1 MKSILELNMV
11 GTIPQRI
18 DQLEKLP
25 YDRMSYVEIEEVQ
38 TEIRSLQASLYEAV
52 FKKELVVPEL
62 EDGVDVCDAIEHGLK
77 YEHDIHKRVEL
88 AKEIMV
94 RYGGIDG
101 SHHKAWCL
109 DQMFRALTGPQY
121 HEAVAVAC
129 DGEDGPNT
137 YEWDEG
143 CPP

>member
-1 MKSILELNMV
+1 MKSILELNMN
-11 GTIPQRI
+11 GTVLQRI
-18 DQLEKLP
+18 EQLENLP
-25 YDRMSYVEIEEVQ
+25 FSRMTSEDIEEVQ
-38 TEIRSLQASLYEAV
+38 AELHVQQAILYQAL
-52 FKKELVVPEL
+52 FKKELVVPKL
-62 EDGVDVCDAIEHGLK
+62 EDDVDVCDAIEHGLL
-77 YEHDIHKRVEL
+77 YDHNIHKRVEL

-109 DQMFRALTGPQY
+109 DQMFRALTGTSY
-121 HEAVAVAC
+121 TEAVATAC

-137 YEWDEG
+137 YDWDEG